1 MCELFGMSANRPHNA
16 GPWMRR
22 FRERGGK
29 AADNSDG
36 WGLAYLEHGVFR
48 LHKAPTA
55 GAYSAEFGALCG
67 TVDSPLILG
76 HVRHARHPR
85 INSFDNTHPFIRLCC
100 GREWVFAHNGLVPAI
115 MEGPDMRL
123 HGTCRPQGETD
134 SEYAFCYLLEYIA
147 AHFGPGIV
155 HGGSR
160 WFEDVASAAAV
171 IAAHGKFNFL
181 MSDGDYL
188 IAYGHDRLHHL
199 ETRTGSEKVALVAT
213 EPLDEADA
221 WTPFAPAELRI
232 YRGGE
237 AVGSSITAVQC
248 QAATAI
254 SGAAATTPDG
264 HS

>member
-1 MCELFGMSANRPHNA
+1 MY
-16 GPWMRR
+16 R

-36 WGLAYLEHGVFR
+36 WGLAYLEYGVFR
-48 LHKAPTA
+48 LRKAPTA

-85 INSFDNTHPFIRLCC
+85 VNSLDNTHPFIRLCC

-115 MEGPDMRL
+115 MQGPDTRL
-123 HGTCRPQGETD
+123 HGACHPQGETD

-147 AHFGPGIV
+147 AHFRPGIARS
-155 HGGSR
+155 GSN
-160 WFEDVASAAAV
+160 WFEDVASAAAA

-188 IAYGHDRLHHL
+188 VAYGHDRLHHL
-199 ETRTGSEKVALVAT
+199 EPRTGSVKVALVAT
-213 EPLDEADA
+213 EPLDETDA
-221 WTPFAPAELRI
+221 WTPFAPGELRI
-232 YRGGE
+232 YRSGE
-237 AVGSSITAVQC
+237 AVAHAVTAAPYP
-248 QAATAI
+248 AATAL
-254 SGAAATTPDG
+254 SRAAVAVPEG